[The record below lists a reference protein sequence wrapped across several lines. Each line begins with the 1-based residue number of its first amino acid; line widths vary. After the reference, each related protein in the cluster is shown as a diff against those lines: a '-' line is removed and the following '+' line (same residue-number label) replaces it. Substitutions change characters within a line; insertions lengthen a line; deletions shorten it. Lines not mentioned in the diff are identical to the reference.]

1 MYLVCKPGG
10 GISLSHFTLSQRDIR
25 WVDLFGT
32 IARNVPKER
41 LVRLYLNIYP
51 QNVPTAQMKS
61 NCVGKSEQNL
71 RNKCI
76 ILLK

>member
-10 GISLSHFTLSQRDIR
+10 GISLSHFTLSRRDIR

-51 QNVPTAQMKS
+51 QNVPTAQMK
-61 NCVGKSEQNL
+61 VTVSEN
-71 RNKCI
+71 RSRTCEINA
-76 ILLK
+76 